1 VHWDCWRCEVLG
13 PNATSQKAEII
24 GAYSAALLVLD
35 YITNTY
41 ANGDP
46 IPEFVFRG
54 DSSYVCNKFPSS
66 EELSEHV
73 IRTVRATNTSNKE
86 EMLLLLDALT
96 NINFKWRFEW
106 VPRQYN
112 APADELANA
121 VMDDRQ
127 PCRDIV
133 AYEPQA
139 AVTLQEDALRRLW
152 DLARAKRVPLFHRLP
167 FEAIPVWKQVCD
179 LILSH
184 EAFRI
189 SRLATLLLAPLALL
203 QRNKDNIKQRL
214 MRMVARPQLII
225 EAYYRAAQQDTD
237 PEARRPR
244 RDTSIEGAVERA
256 CALNPD
262 KALGSRRFSRS

>member
-1 VHWDCWRCEVLG
+1 MANLSPSSSSVVIPHTS
-13 PNATSQKAEII
+13 ATSSRAPRSCQSTLFA
-24 GAYSAALLVLD
+24 
-35 YITNTY
+35 
-41 ANGDP
+41 
-46 IPEFVFRG
+46 R
-54 DSSYVCNKFPSS
+54 S
-66 EELSEHV
+66 EPPTRQTRRKCSFC
-73 IRTVRATNTSNKE
+73 S
-86 EMLLLLDALT
+86 T
-96 NINFKWRFEW
+96 NINFKWRFEC
-106 VPRQYN
+106 VRRQYN
-112 APADELANA
+112 SPADELANA

-167 FEAIPVWKQVCD
+167 YEAIPVWKQVCD

-184 EAFRI
+184 EAFRL

-214 MRMVARPQLII
+214 MRMVARPQLIT
-225 EAYYRAAQQDTD
+225 EAYYRAAQQDTE

-244 RDTSIEGAVERA
+244 RDTSIEGAVEVERVHSIPTRPLA
-256 CALNPD
+256 CSNPVPLQICPTR
-262 KALGSRRFSRS
+262 K

>member
-1 VHWDCWRCEVLG
+1 MKSRAVGTLSSKAARNRAG
-13 PNATSQKAEII
+13 PAGEARSLSRLHTLPRDLHHESRVDRRHLCIIRSCHESQRF
-24 GAYSAALLVLD
+24 ALPHCPFQLAGHLRVGQ
-35 YITNTY
+35 IC
-41 ANGDP
+41 NGT
-46 IPEFVFRG
+46 G
-54 DSSYVCNKFPSS
+54 
-66 EELSEHV
+66 
-73 IRTVRATNTSNKE
+73 
-86 EMLLLLDALT
+86 
-96 NINFKWRFEW
+96 FE
-106 VPRQYN
+106 Q
-112 APADELANA
+112 A
-121 VMDDRQ
+121 M
-127 PCRDIV
+127 

-167 FEAIPVWKQVCD
+167 YEAIPVWKQVCD

-184 EAFRI
+184 EAFRL

-225 EAYYRAAQQDTD
+225 EAYYRAAQQDTE

-262 KALGSRRFSRS
+262 KALNVAARLTVVHDRVGEFIGALHCRRTHSKRHLKLMWVEQKEHFLLV